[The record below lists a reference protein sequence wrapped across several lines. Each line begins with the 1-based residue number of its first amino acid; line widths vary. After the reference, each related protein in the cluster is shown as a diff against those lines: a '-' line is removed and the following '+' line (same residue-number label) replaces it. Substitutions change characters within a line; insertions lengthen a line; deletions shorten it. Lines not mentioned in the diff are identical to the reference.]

1 MKEKYMKSMGYTAYK
16 DSETHLTDNK
26 GKILSLLFEGAIRF
40 TRFAIMGM
48 EKEDPRIKGENI
60 SKVLAILTELD
71 CALDHDQ
78 DKALADNLNE
88 LYHYMMKRLTQ
99 ANFYNEHKALIEVN
113 QLLSEL
119 KDAFDR
125 AINSIAIEIDTK
137 KVASENKHDS
147 ADKVRL
153 AI

>member
-1 MKEKYMKSMGYTAYK
+1 MKSMGYSVYK
-16 DSETHLTDNK
+16 NSETQFTDNK

-71 CALDHDQ
+71 CALDYDQ
-78 DKALADNLNE
+78 DKMLADNLNG
-88 LYHYMMKRLTQ
+88 LYQYMMKRLTQ
-99 ANFYNEHKALIEVN
+99 ANFFNEKKALIEVN

-125 AINSIAIEIDTK
+125 AVESIAIELEATQLVSEK
-137 KVASENKHDS
+137 KKDS
-147 ADKVRL
+147 SDQVSL

>member
-1 MKEKYMKSMGYTAYK
+1 MKSMGYTAYK
-16 DSETHLTDNK
+16 DSETQFTDNK

-78 DKALADNLNE
+78 DKTLADNLNE
-88 LYHYMMKRLTQ
+88 LYQYMMKRLTQ
-99 ANFYNEHKALIEVN
+99 ANFYNEKKALIEVN

-119 KDAFDR
+119 KGAFDR
-125 AINSIAIEIDTK
+125 AIESIAAELETK
-137 KVASENKHDS
+137 QQTSEKKNNS
-147 ADKVRL
+147 ADKVSL